1 MQVII
6 SEDRN
11 TATVGDKE
19 IKVGGKI
26 NFKNKDNKIVAGII
40 VTFAMVDKKV
50 LNKPWCYA
58 KDVTTGEGH
67 WFALEIWAEQIMH
80 VKIDE
85 AKPKA
90 TKTKTTPVT
99 QQMIKDKVAAPTPAP
114 DPVEEAPAT
123 TTLPNNE
130 ISDDDFFG

>member
-6 SEDRN
+6 SDDRN

-19 IKVGGKI
+19 LKVGGKI
-26 NFKNKDNKIVAGII
+26 NFKNKDNKVVAGII

-85 AKPKA
+85 PVKK
-90 TKTKTTPVT
+90 TKTKPVT
-99 QQMIKDKVAAPTPAP
+99 QAAIKEANTAPKP
-114 DPVEEAPAT
+114 DPVEDTPAP

-130 ISDDDFFG
+130 INDDDFFG